1 MTKISTLA
9 ELKAEQN
16 RLRFQKLFLE
26 TEIKKDFDEL
36 KSELAPLKLITKSAE
51 KILGS
56 KDNGIL
62 GNSLGYIA
70 DFVTKNVFLK
80 NSGFITR
87 LIVPYLIKTST
98 GKLVEQN
105 KSKIVD
111 WVSRQVSKLGRK
123 KSGITNSE

>member
-36 KSELAPLKLITKSAE
+36 KSELAPIKLITKSAE
-51 KILGS
+51 KILVS

-62 GNSLGYIA
+62 GNSLGFIA
-70 DFVTKNVFLK
+70 DFVTKNVFLR

-87 LIVPYLIKTST
+87 LIVPFLIKSST

-123 KSGITNSE
+123 KAV

>member
-26 TEIKKDFDEL
+26 TEIKKEFDEL
-36 KSELAPLKLITKSAE
+36 KSELAPLKLITKSAG
-51 KILGS
+51 KILLS

-80 NSGFITR
+80 NSGFLTR
-87 LIVPYLIKTST
+87 LIVPYLIKNST

-111 WVSRQVSKLGRK
+111 WVSRLVSKLERK
-123 KSGITNSE
+123 KSSISNSE